1 MKNSWIIWVLIVA
14 VVVGVLIAF
23 NYQNSQ
29 NTVPL
34 SDIFPEDESTN
45 ESVQYEF
52 VDNNAQVTVEQP
64 NADMKSLSKTTVKQA
79 VVKQS
84 PAKVS
89 TQPIVTQ
96 VTTTSSNAAVDL
108 TSATYA
114 VQVLSVKDKVK
125 ATKIVDSLKQKG
137 LEAFLQEKNLGEKG
151 SVFRVYAG
159 KFNKKSQ
166 AEDVLNKIKGE
177 YKDAFI
183 LVPKK

>member
-1 MKNSWIIWVLIVA
+1 MKNSWIIWLLIVA

-29 NTVPL
+29 NSVPL

-45 ESVQYEF
+45 EAVQYEF

-64 NADMKSLSKTTVKQA
+64 NADMKSEAKVAVKQA

-84 PAKVS
+84 ATKIPTTQNVAQKTS
-89 TQPIVTQ
+89 TSLN
-96 VTTTSSNAAVDL
+96 TSVNLNGS
-108 TSATYA
+108 TYA
-114 VQVLSVKDKVK
+114 VQVLSIKDKSK
-125 ATKIVDSLKQKG
+125 AIKIVDSLKQKG
-137 LEAFLQEKNLGEKG
+137 LEAFFQEKNLGDKG
-151 SVFRVYAG
+151 TIFRIYAG
-159 KFNKKSQ
+159 NFNQKSQ
-166 AEDVLNKIKGE
+166 AEDALSKVKGE